1 MILADM
7 GGCFDLD
14 QRFIFDKIADD
25 KHRHC
30 REVASH
36 DMPIGLSD
44 FALVCQVFRL
54 VLHIPCQAGDVG
66 GLAEGERACS
76 VDRLRQGLSL
86 HQVHDQVGEAALFA
100 AKHKLDNIVFG
111 VVSPNDPKLA
121 KWKMH
126 GMASN
131 SLVLAS
137 RAKRAMI
144 TYTDLKMDDL
154 HWLEEKLVLLVKL
167 PDFPFE
173 IQLF

>member
-1 MILADM
+1 MKELNDESARILKS
-7 GGCFDLD
+7 LD
-14 QRFIFDKIADD
+14 DRQRAWRRDPGLVVWAFWIGDD
-25 KHRHC
+25 K
-30 REVASH
+30 
-36 DMPIGLSD
+36 GK
-44 FALVCQVFRL
+44 
-54 VLHIPCQAGDVG
+54 
-66 GLAEGERACS
+66 AEAW
-76 VDRLRQGLSL
+76 
-86 HQVHDQVGEAALFA
+86 A

-167 PDFPFE
+167 PDFPLNEVVKNDQAARQTRFAGRGRG
-173 IQLF
+173 